1 MKIVPPNPSALP
13 SEPPAEGG
21 LETLSVLGP
30 IARSSVVDAVAE
42 RIRGEILAGRLP
54 AGSKLPSERELALAL
69 GINRLTLRAALARL
83 EALGLILTR
92 HGAGTIVASW
102 RERAGLDALPAL
114 AAALDPAEP
123 AWHDML
129 ASILEVRRVLAAEA
143 VALAVERHTDDDVAA
158 MEAAAAAQ
166 QANVGD
172 PLALARGDVVFQRA
186 VIRAAKNVG
195 LELILNTFARLPEEH
210 PQLVAALYDDPE
222 RTLSAY
228 PIIIQLV
235 RSGNGDAARSLV
247 RQALAAADATLL
259 EQKLRTVKVQAPKPL
274 LQAEALGSSERG
286 LDALAP
292 AESKKKGKKGK
303 KS

>member
-1 MKIVPPNPSALP
+1 MKIVPSNPSTLP

-92 HGAGTIVASW
+92 HGAGTVVASW

-114 AAALDPAEP
+114 ASALDPAEP

-143 VALAVERHTDDDVAA
+143 VALAVERHTDEDIAS

-166 QANVGD
+166 QQNVGD

-274 LQAEALGSSERG
+274 LG
-286 LDALAP
+286 ALAP
-292 AESKKKGKKGK
+292 TATTESKKKTKKGK